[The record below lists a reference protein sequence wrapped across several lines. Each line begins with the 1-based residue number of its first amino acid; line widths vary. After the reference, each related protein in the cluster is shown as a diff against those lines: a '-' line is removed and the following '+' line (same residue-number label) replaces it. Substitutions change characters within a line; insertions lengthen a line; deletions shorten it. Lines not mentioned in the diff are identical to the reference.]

1 VTGRSNRLARAAGL
15 GLAVLLPALVG
26 ATSAQ
31 AETFTFGFTGAEQTF
46 PVPAGVTSIHVV
58 AVGAR
63 GGGGVGNGAPGGLG
77 ARVTTDLSVSPGQTV
92 FVEVGGNGEDG
103 AGNSGGKGGFNGG
116 GECFVEENS
125 GSGGGGGG
133 GATDV
138 RLTSRSQPNSLAS
151 RLVVAAGGG
160 GSGGSGSGGA
170 GGAAGQDGGGAAGTE
185 PGGAGTAGTPT
196 GGGTGEPNVGSAGT
210 VGQGG
215 KGGYP
220 YSKSGGGA
228 GGGGGGGLFGGGGGG
243 GALNISSGGGGGG
256 GGSSGGGDVAPDTTG
271 VPSVTISY
279 STPAPGAG
287 GGGTAG
293 GNNTGALET
302 TLDAHPAKVIETS
315 KEKARVRFR
324 FSANQ
329 PGAGFLCKL
338 DSAAFAPCTSP
349 KRYRVLP
356 GPHTFKV
363 KATGDPTPA
372 TFSFRV
378 KRKS

>member
-1 VTGRSNRLARAAGL
+1 VTGRSNRLPRTASLA
-15 GLAVLLPALVG
+15 LAVLSLALAG

-77 ARVTTDLSVSPGQTV
+77 ARVTTDLSVSPGQIV

-116 GECFVEENS
+116 GECFVEESS

-151 RLVVAAGGG
+151 RLLVAAGGG

-170 GGAAGQDGGGAAGTE
+170 GGAAGQDGGGGAGTE
-185 PGGAGTAGTPT
+185 PGGAGTAGTST
-196 GGGTGEPNVGSAGT
+196 AGGTGKPNVGTNGA

-228 GGGGGGGLFGGGGGG
+228 GGGGGGGLIGGGGGG

-256 GGSSGGGDVAPDTTG
+256 GGSSSGGTVAPDTTG

-279 STPAPGAG
+279 STPAT
-287 GGGTAG
+287 GGTAG
-293 GNNTGALET
+293 GGAGGGNVALDT
-302 TLDAHPAKVIETS
+302 TIDAHPAKVIETN

-338 DSAAFAPCTSP
+338 DSAAFATCTSP

-363 KATGDPTPA
+363 KAAGDPTPA